1 MENLWSNIL
10 ASSIVL
16 LVFLTV
22 LALIYFWFSSKGV
35 KKQTGFLEDM
45 HKNLRVGQKVMFA
58 GGLYGK
64 LRRVGMETC
73 DVEVAK
79 DTVIEVS
86 RYAIQEIVK

>member
-1 MENLWSNIL
+1 MQNLSSNIF

-16 LVFLTV
+16 LVFLIII
-22 LALIYFWFSSKGV
+22 ALIYFWFSSRGV
-35 KKQTGFLEDM
+35 KKQKEFLEEM
-45 HKNLRVGQKVMFA
+45 HKDLKAGQKVMFA

-64 LRRVGMETC
+64 LRRVGNETC
-73 DVEVAK
+73 DIEVAK